1 MLCILLVVFGRVVMV
16 FTPLALAK
24 VVEIFEDGTKTS
36 PWPYLLAYVA
46 LRFLQG
52 TGGIAAL
59 RDVSN
64 YPSAFVL
71 KLLICRSLAS
81 LDPCHAVL

>member
-1 MLCILLVVFGRVVMV
+1 MLCILLVVLGRVVM
-16 FTPLALAK
+16 FLTPYTLAK
-24 VVEIFEDGTKTS
+24 VVEIFEKGTEAS

-59 RDVSN
+59 RDVRSF
-64 YPSAFVL
+64 SSSFAL
-71 KLLICRSLAS
+71 KLTI
-81 LDPCHAVL
+81 